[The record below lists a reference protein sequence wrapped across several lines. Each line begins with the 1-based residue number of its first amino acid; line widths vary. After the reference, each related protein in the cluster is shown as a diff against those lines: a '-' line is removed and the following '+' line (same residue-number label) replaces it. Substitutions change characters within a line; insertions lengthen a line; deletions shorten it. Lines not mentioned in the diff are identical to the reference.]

1 MRWVLVKNNA
11 EGCSWTERED
21 FFRLKKVQD
30 RKKVLD
36 AEAAAARSQWAEKA
50 EAEAQAAGAAPRAPV
65 SDMLGG
71 GDDDDLLIF

>member
-1 MRWVLVKNNA
+1 M
-11 EGCSWTERED
+11 
-21 FFRLKKVQD
+21 
-30 RKKVLD
+30 D